1 MIKVYCRTNMD
12 DYKGKDWPTEMI
24 CRPLK
29 GDRVR
34 ASCGASLRV
43 VDVTH
48 ATRSD
53 LSTSPNEFAGA
64 PPKAYLIVELSCGY
78 PGLGGE

>member
-48 ATRSD
+48 ATRSGYN
-53 LSTSPNEFAGA
+53 LSAFND
-64 PPKAYLIVELSCGY
+64 PPKPYLIVELSRGY